1 MKTSYDIIVVGG
13 GHAGVEAALAS
24 ARSGKST
31 ALITIERSA
40 IARMSCNPS
49 IGGLAKGHLVRELDV
64 LGGEMAKAIDAT
76 GIQFKLLNKS
86 KGRAVWSPRAQAD
99 KIKYEKYM
107 QDVLSAQPDL
117 DIIESDARALEI
129 QNNTLL
135 GVYLHDG
142 TLLNTK
148 ACILTNGTFLR
159 GKIHIGPIQIP
170 AGRYGELPSVGISD
184 QLRDLGFTVGRLKT
198 GTPSRISKRSIDFSK
213 LEIQEGDKVPRAF
226 SHSTKDFD
234 PPNIPCWLAYTHEK
248 THEIL
253 RSALDRS
260 PLYTGKIDGVGP
272 RYCPSIEDKIVRFS
286 DKTQHQLFL
295 EPEWDGSSQ
304 WYVNGF
310 SSSLPIDIQ
319 VRALRSVPGL
329 ENAEFIK
336 IGYAI
341 EYDYFPSFQI
351 RRSLETKSIGG
362 LYFAGQINGTSGYE
376 EAACQGFIAAI
387 NAVRKL
393 DNKPTIIL
401 ERYEAYIG
409 VLIDDLCSKETS
421 EPYRMFTSLAEYRL
435 LLRWDNAHLRLLD
448 ASKEIGLQTHDMV
461 SLFEKVK
468 KETYILNKLFV
479 KTRIG
484 TDNHLNIPIDTTS
497 SLALLVRQQKITEDD
512 VLNLQK
518 YYFPEYLLD
527 SVDQAYVQ
535 VRYEGYI
542 ERQLKQVKKTKQL
555 EEKRI
560 PQNFKYAAIASL
572 SNEGREKLIKFRP
585 ETIGQATRIRG
596 ISPADIQVL
605 LVFLSKRP
613 PYILPV

>member
-1 MKTSYDIIVVGG
+1 MKKEYDILVVGG

-24 ARSGKST
+24 ARLGKST
-31 ALITIERSA
+31 ALITIEKSA
-40 IARMSCNPS
+40 IARMSCNPA

-76 GIQFKLLNKS
+76 GIQFKLLNRS

-99 KIKYEKYM
+99 KIKYERYM
-107 QDVLSAQPDL
+107 QDVIDAQANL

-129 QNNTLL
+129 QEDEFH
-135 GVYLHDG
+135 GVYLQDNS
-142 TLLNTK
+142 LIKAK
-148 ACILTNGTFLR
+148 ACVLTNGTFLR
-159 GKIHIGPIQIP
+159 GKIHIGDVQIP
-170 AGRYGELPSVGISD
+170 AGRYGELPSIGISD
-184 QLRDLGFTVGRLKT
+184 QLKELGFTVGRLKT

-213 LEIQEGDKVPRAF
+213 LEIQEGDKDPRAF
-226 SHSTKDFD
+226 SHSTKNFN
-234 PPNIPCWLAYTHEK
+234 PPNIPCWLAYTQEH

-319 VRALRSVPGL
+319 IKALRSVPGL

-351 RRSLETKSIGG
+351 RRSLETKNISG

-376 EAACQGFIAAI
+376 EAATQGFIAAV
-387 NAVRKL
+387 NAARKL
-393 DNKPTIIL
+393 DGKSNLVL

-448 ASKEIGLQTHDMV
+448 ASKEIGLQNSKMID
-461 SLFEKVK
+461 LFERVK
-468 KETYILNKLFV
+468 RETHILNTKFS
-479 KTRIG
+479 KTRV
-484 TDNHLNIPIDTTS
+484 TADNPLNISIDTTS
-497 SLALLVRQQKITEDD
+497 SISLLIRQQKITENCVAD
-512 VLNLQK
+512 LRK
-518 YYFPEYLLD
+518 YYFPDYLLD

-535 VRYEGYI
+535 TRYEGYI
-542 ERQLKQVKKTKQL
+542 DRQFKQVKKMNQL

-560 PQNFKYAAIASL
+560 PQNFNYLSIASL
-572 SNEGREKLIKFRP
+572 SNEGREKLLKFKP
-585 ETIGQATRIRG
+585 DTIGQASRIRG

-605 LVFLSKRP
+605 LIFLSR
-613 PYILPV
+613 

>member
-1 MKTSYDIIVVGG
+1 MKKSYDIIVVGG

-24 ARSGKST
+24 ARLGKST
-31 ALITIERSA
+31 ALITIEKSA

-64 LGGEMAKAIDAT
+64 LGGEMAKAIDVT
-76 GIQFKLLNKS
+76 GLQFKLLNRS

-99 KIKYEKYM
+99 KIKYERYM
-107 QDVLSAQPDL
+107 QDVLDDQVNL

-129 QNNTLL
+129 QENEFR
-135 GVYLHDG
+135 GVYLHNK
-142 TLLNTK
+142 TLIKAK

-159 GKIHIGPIQIP
+159 GKIHIGNVQIP
-170 AGRYGELPSVGISD
+170 AGRYGELPSIGISD
-184 QLRDLGFTVGRLKT
+184 QLKELGFTVGRLKT

-213 LEIQEGDKVPRAF
+213 LEIQEGDKDPRAF
-226 SHSTKDFD
+226 SHSTKNFD
-234 PPNIPCWLAYTHEK
+234 PPNIPCWLAYTHEQ

-310 SSSLPIDIQ
+310 SSSLPVDIQ
-319 VRALRSVPGL
+319 IKALRSVPGL
-329 ENAEFIK
+329 ENAEFLK

-351 RRSLETKSIGG
+351 RRSLETKRISG

-376 EAACQGFIAAI
+376 EAATQGFIAAI
-387 NAVRKL
+387 NAVRKI
-393 DNKPTIIL
+393 DGSGDFIL
-401 ERYEAYIG
+401 ERHEAYIG

-448 ASKEIGLQTHDMV
+448 ASKEIGIQNDDMIN
-461 SLFEKVK
+461 LFERVK
-468 KETYILNKLFV
+468 RETHILNTKFSKTRV
-479 KTRIG
+479 KT
-484 TDNHLNIPIDTTS
+484 DNPFNISLESTS
-497 SLALLVRQQKITEDD
+497 SISLLIRQQKITENNVRD
-512 VLNLQK
+512 LQK
-518 YYFPEYLLD
+518 HYFPDYLLD

-535 VRYEGYI
+535 TRYEGYI
-542 ERQLKQVKKTKQL
+542 DRQFKQVKKMNQL
-555 EEKRI
+555 EAKSI
-560 PQNFKYAAIASL
+560 PHNFNYSKIISL
-572 SNEGREKLIKFRP
+572 SNEGREKLLKFKP
-585 ETIGQATRIRG
+585 DTIGQASRIRG
-596 ISPADIQVL
+596 ISPADLQVL
-605 LVFLSKRP
+605 LIFLSK
-613 PYILPV
+613 

>member
-1 MKTSYDIIVVGG
+1 MKKYYDIIVVGG

-24 ARSGKST
+24 ARLGKST
-31 ALITIERSA
+31 ALITIEKSA

-64 LGGEMAKAIDAT
+64 LGGEMGKAIDET
-76 GIQFKLLNKS
+76 GIQFKLLNRS

-99 KIKYEKYM
+99 KIKYERYM
-107 QDVLSAQPDL
+107 QDVLNKEINL
-117 DIIESDARALEI
+117 DIIESDARALDVQE
-129 QNNTLL
+129 NEFR
-135 GVYLHDG
+135 GVYLQDN
-142 TLLNTK
+142 TLINAK

-159 GKIHIGPIQIP
+159 GKIHIGNVQIP
-170 AGRYGELPSVGISD
+170 AGRYGELPSIGISD
-184 QLRDLGFTVGRLKT
+184 QLKKLGFTIGRLKT

-213 LEIQEGDKVPRAF
+213 LEIQNGDKDPRAF
-226 SHSTKDFD
+226 SHSTLNFD
-234 PPNIPCWLAYTHEK
+234 PPNIPCWLAYTQER

-319 VRALRSVPGL
+319 IKALRSVSGL

-351 RRSLETKSIGG
+351 RRSLETKIISG

-376 EAACQGFIAAI
+376 EAAVQGFVASV

-393 DNKPTIIL
+393 EGKSAFIL
-401 ERYEAYIG
+401 ERHEAYIG
-409 VLIDDLCSKETS
+409 VLIDDLCSKETT

-448 ASKEIGLQTHDMV
+448 ASKNIGLQHSAMLELFDQIKNETH
-461 SLFEKVK
+461 
-468 KETYILNKLFV
+468 ILNRKFA
-479 KTRIG
+479 KTRVTI
-484 TDNHLNIPIDTTS
+484 DNPLNILIETPS
-497 SLALLVRQQKITEDD
+497 SISLLIRQQKINENHVSD
-512 VLNLQK
+512 LRK
-518 YYFPEYLLD
+518 YYFPNYLLD
-527 SVDQAYVQ
+527 SIDQAYVQ
-535 VRYEGYI
+535 TRYEGYI
-542 ERQLKQVKKTKQL
+542 ERQSKQVKKMRQL
-555 EEKRI
+555 EIKRI
-560 PQNFKYAAIASL
+560 PQNFNYKNIRSL
-572 SNEGREKLIKFRP
+572 SNEGREKLLKFKP
-585 ETIGQATRIRG
+585 DTIGQASRIRG

-605 LVFLSKRP
+605 LIFLSK
-613 PYILPV
+613 